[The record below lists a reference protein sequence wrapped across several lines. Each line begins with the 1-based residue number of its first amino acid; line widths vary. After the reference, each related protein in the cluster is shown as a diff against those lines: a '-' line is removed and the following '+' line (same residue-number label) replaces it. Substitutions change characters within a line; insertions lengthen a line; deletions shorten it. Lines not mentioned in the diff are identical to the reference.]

1 MKSFCEAEDKAC
13 HGGQGA
19 NRRFPGMKNE
29 HLNGFLI
36 TQKATVVEAMQ
47 KIDLNAKGILFV
59 VDEKEGLA
67 GAITDGDIRRWLIK
81 TGNLQEAVQ
90 KIMNKNPKAI
100 YCKDRKSAKEF
111 MEKYVITALPVVTAD
126 NHIADI
132 IFKEEGVPA
141 KANEPKLLHNVPVV
155 IMAGGR
161 GTRLYPFTKILPKP
175 LIPIGDIPIMER
187 IIDAFRKFGVR
198 EFYATV
204 NYRKSMIKSY
214 FSESAADYQLNYV
227 EEDKPLGTAG
237 SLRLMEETPKGPFI
251 VTNCDIL
258 IHADYADIY
267 RHHIET
273 GNELTIVTA
282 LKNIVVP
289 YGVIHSS
296 GNGRINSMEE
306 KPKLSYFVNTGM
318 YILNGSLI
326 QEIPEGAFFHMTD
339 LADKLLQ
346 EGRSVGMYPIS
357 EESFLDMGEF
367 EEMRRMEEKLN
378 LKSE

>member
-1 MKSFCEAEDKAC
+1 MKQEELS
-13 HGGQGA
+13 
-19 NRRFPGMKNE
+19 R
-29 HLNGFLI
+29 FLI
-36 TQKATVVEAMQ
+36 AQTAIVVEAMQ

-59 VDEKEGLA
+59 LDENEKLA
-67 GAITDGDIRRWLIK
+67 GVVTDGDIRRWLIR
-81 TGNLQEAVQ
+81 TGDLHGKVSN
-90 KIMNKNPKAI
+90 IMNRNPRVIRCKERKKAKQ
-100 YCKDRKSAKEF
+100 Y
-111 MEKYVITALPVVTAD
+111 MEEYSVTALPVVTAEQRVK
-126 NHIADI
+126 DI
-132 IFKEEGVPA
+132 IFKEE
-141 KANEPKLLHNVPVV
+141 ANIGEEPEGKLALQDIPVV
-155 IMAGGR
+155 IMAGGK
-161 GTRLYPFTKILPKP
+161 GTRPYPYTKILPKP

-187 IIDAFRKFGVR
+187 IINEFRKYGVGD
-198 EFYATV
+198 FHATV

-214 FSESAADYQLNYV
+214 FSDNITDYHLHYV

-237 SLRLMEETPKGPFI
+237 SLTLLEKDLHTPFI

-267 RHHIET
+267 RYHLET

-296 GNGRINSMEE
+296 QNGRIHSMEE

-318 YILNGSLI
+318 YILNEELL
-326 QEIPEGAFFHMTD
+326 QEIPADTFFHMTD
-339 LADKLLQ
+339 LADKLLK
-346 EGRSVGMYPIS
+346 EERKVGMYPIS

-378 LKSE
+378 LKAE

>member
-1 MKSFCEAEDKAC
+1 
-13 HGGQGA
+13 
-19 NRRFPGMKNE
+19 
-29 HLNGFLI
+29 
-36 TQKATVVEAMQ
+36 
-47 KIDLNAKGILFV
+47 
-59 VDEKEGLA
+59 
-67 GAITDGDIRRWLIK
+67 
-81 TGNLQEAVQ
+81 
-90 KIMNKNPKAI
+90 
-100 YCKDRKSAKEF
+100 
-111 MEKYVITALPVVTAD
+111 
-126 NHIADI
+126 
-132 IFKEEGVPA
+132 
-141 KANEPKLLHNVPVV
+141 
-155 IMAGGR
+155 
-161 GTRLYPFTKILPKP
+161 
-175 LIPIGDIPIMER
+175 
-187 IIDAFRKFGVR
+187 
-198 EFYATV
+198 
-204 NYRKSMIKSY
+204 MIKSY